1 MSGDSLKLAWQL
13 RTRRERA
20 ILAAGAALVAVAALY
35 AFLWQPG
42 MAAIR
47 SLSEQLPRL
56 HAQLEEMQALRS
68 ELAALRDGAAPDRP
82 AASPA
87 LLQATL
93 EADPL
98 VKTAVRIQWRG
109 ASRLSLE
116 AAAIDFD
123 RWIDLVTRLQRE
135 LGVRVEQCAI
145 AALPQP
151 GMVKM
156 EAVLALPAEAGPG
169 PR

>member
-1 MSGDSLKLAWQL
+1 MSGESLKLAWRL
-13 RTRRERA
+13 RTQRERT
-20 ILAAGAALVAVAALY
+20 IIAAGAVLVAVAALY
-35 AFLWQPG
+35 AFLWHPG

-56 HAQLEEMQALRS
+56 HAQVEEMQVLRS
-68 ELAALRDGAAPDRP
+68 ELAALRGGAVSGRP
-82 AASPA
+82 PASPA
-87 LLQATL
+87 LLQSML

-98 VKTAVRIQWRG
+98 VKAAVRIQWRG
-109 ASRLSLE
+109 ERRLSLE
-116 AAAIDFD
+116 APAIDFD
-123 RWIDLVTRLQRE
+123 RWVDLVTRLQRE

-145 AALPQP
+145 AALAQP

-156 EAVLALPAEAGPG
+156 EAVLTLPAEAGPS